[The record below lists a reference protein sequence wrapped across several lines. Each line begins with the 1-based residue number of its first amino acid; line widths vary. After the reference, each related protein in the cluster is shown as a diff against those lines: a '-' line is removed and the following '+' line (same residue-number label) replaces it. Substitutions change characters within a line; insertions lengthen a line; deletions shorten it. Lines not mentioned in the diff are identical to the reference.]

1 MEFERPYKREWVV
14 VMKDEYMI
22 NDDTL
27 ELIKDADTIVVN
39 FPVPQDT
46 QFISWVKFNQYMIN
60 YIYQIENSLDILG
73 TKDMPYTITRGND
86 GGYYTA
92 DDVSELRVGNDVIY
106 NNSNEH
112 IASIKGIAFD
122 YIINR
127 MESPTGKVVII
138 PSDSGNEYKFYISE
152 YKYYY
157 VRPSEE

>member
-1 MEFERPYKREWVV
+1 
-14 VMKDEYMI
+14 MKDMI
-22 NDDTL
+22 DENDL
-27 ELIKDADTIVVN
+27 EVIKDADSIVLT
-39 FPVPQDT
+39 FPVPEDT
-46 QFISWVKFNQYMIN
+46 QFISWVKFNQHMIN
-60 YIYQIENSLDILG
+60 YTYQIEHSLDILN
-73 TKDMPYTITRGND
+73 TKETPYTITRDSD
-86 GGYYTA
+86 GEYYTA
-92 DDVSELRVGNDVIY
+92 DDVSELIVGNDIIY

-112 IASIKGIAFD
+112 IASIKGLAFD